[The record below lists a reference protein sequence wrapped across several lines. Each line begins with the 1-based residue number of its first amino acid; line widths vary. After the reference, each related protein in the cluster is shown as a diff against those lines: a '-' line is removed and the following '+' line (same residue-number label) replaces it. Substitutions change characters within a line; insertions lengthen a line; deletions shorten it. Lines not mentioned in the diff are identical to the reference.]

1 MAKRQAK
8 KQQEE
13 EILEP
18 EVLGPDDAMPQGD
31 TPSTELPPSADGRT
45 DTTAVVPVT
54 ALQQYVAI
62 PTYRRKKN
70 SGFLRNIARRAAV
83 KRP

>member
-31 TPSTELPPSADGRT
+31 TPSTELPPSADGRS
-45 DTTAVVPVT
+45 DTR
-54 ALQQYVAI
+54 YVAI
-62 PTYRRKKN
+62 PTSRRKKN